1 MMVIIR
7 ECFGIETVGALREIL
22 DGVADETPLGDT
34 GGEPLDMWFFED
46 HDSKQVHVV
55 VE

>member
-1 MMVIIR
+1 MAISR

-22 DGVADETPLGDT
+22 DGVPDDTPISDC
-34 GGEPLDMWFFED
+34 GGEPLDVWFFKEHGTERD
-46 HDSKQVHVV
+46 RIA